1 MSKLGAEGSA
11 NGCLRAPLLGGM
23 LGDGSTT
30 LSTLV
35 SFVWVE
41 DLVAFELSVSLRNG
55 LFLCVDTGG
64 GAASSKLLA
73 IELVVSMRAR
83 GWVLCL
89 KDEGVALSILS
100 LKVVGKACESFRNC
114 SFGDIVSG
122 GVGKSS

>member
-1 MSKLGAEGSA
+1 
-11 NGCLRAPLLGGM
+11 M

-30 LSTLV
+30 LSTRV
-35 SFVWVE
+35 SFVWLE
-41 DLVAFELSVSLRNG
+41 DLVPFELSVSLRDG
-55 LFLCVDTGG
+55 FCLCVDTGG

-73 IELVVSMRAR
+73 IELVVFMRAR

-89 KDEGVALSILS
+89 NDEGVAPSILL
-100 LKVVGKACESFRNC
+100 LKLVGKACESFRNC